1 MGQTSCVESVCQ
13 VKSTAVDTESTYEE
27 APLNGNEGKALPR
40 LLGDSVKSVEK
51 SPAKEATKDSSEH
64 PEGDDGL
71 QACSP
76 NTSKHQDAS
85 SIIAI
90 FPISAAS
97 ATTLGGSK
105 EDLQE
110 GQNSK
115 ALRKLERAE
124 ARKQVLPFLLQNGFQ
139 TVKSKKTWLWRS
151 YYPLHVAVKKKD
163 IETVRLLLVA
173 GADTQKQNHKSETPQ
188 QLAQRLNRSGS
199 HEEII
204 EALRNAKVRKTKS
217 SRSRSMTSD
226 EGRCSTSTATEVIP
240 RGI

>member
-71 QACSP
+71 Q
-76 NTSKHQDAS
+76 
-85 SIIAI
+85 
-90 FPISAAS
+90 AAS

-199 HEEII
+199 HEEIV